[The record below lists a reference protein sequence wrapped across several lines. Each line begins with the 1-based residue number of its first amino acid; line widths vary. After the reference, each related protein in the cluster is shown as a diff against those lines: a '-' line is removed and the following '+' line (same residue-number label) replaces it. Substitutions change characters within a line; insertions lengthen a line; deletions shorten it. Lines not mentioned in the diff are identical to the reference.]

1 MIQEYL
7 HEESGTGEETE
18 LSWHHF
24 WIWLPYQKITQI
36 TSLQS
41 PAHREQH
48 IPELY
53 GYHYATYFPAHPE
66 PCSKPPI
73 ETYLPPSQSPKMKKQ
88 QPRNLDHSKIKPG
101 SLAKYLIL

>member
-1 MIQEYL
+1 MGMGCED
-7 HEESGTGEETE
+7 TE
-18 LSWHHF
+18 L
-24 WIWLPYQKITQI
+24 
-36 TSLQS
+36 
-41 PAHREQH
+41 AC
-48 IPELY
+48 ELATVAFE
-53 GYHYATYFPAHPE
+53 GEVDNINVVEGQEVFEGSAQTAARLDPRVATYFPAHPK